1 MLSELGKPFF
11 SEGFGNNCSRDF
23 VIRITCVQYFVRII
37 SKMKKILI
45 IESWMQNNFNVLSN
59 IFEEENDAVR
69 SLLPYKEVSR
79 SKRDLI
85 AIQMQKNVQHIYQKL
100 CIV

>member
-11 SEGFGNNCSRDF
+11 SEGFGRNCSRDF
-23 VIRITCVQYFVRII
+23 VIRITSVQYFVRII

-45 IESWMQNNFNVLSN
+45 IESWMQNTFNVLSKL
-59 IFEEENDAVR
+59 FEEENDEVS
-69 SLLPYKEVSR
+69 SLLPYREVSR

-85 AIQMQKNVQHIYQKL
+85 AIQMQKKIFSIYTKSYA
-100 CIV
+100 